1 LRCRRYP
8 CGFHAD
14 FIAAIH
20 DSSNRALVEAVVYIC
35 ACYAF
40 GFRYRHWEIQ
50 DVYDSDYYRRMIRA
64 AADYGMNGIQ
74 WSGNHKVPSFSD
86 NSNLQIRLVRMG
98 M

>member
-1 LRCRRYP
+1 
-8 CGFHAD
+8 
-14 FIAAIH
+14 
-20 DSSNRALVEAVVYIC
+20 
-35 ACYAF
+35 
-40 GFRYRHWEIQ
+40 
-50 DVYDSDYYRRMIRA
+50 MIRA